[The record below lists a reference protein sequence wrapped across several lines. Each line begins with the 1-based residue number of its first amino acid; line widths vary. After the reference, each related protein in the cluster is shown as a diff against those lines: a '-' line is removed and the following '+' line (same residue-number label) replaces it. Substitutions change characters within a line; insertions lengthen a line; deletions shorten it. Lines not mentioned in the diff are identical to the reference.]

1 MLHLYS
7 SSGQLFHAIIRL
19 LLLVL
24 LLAVLFRPAQLSH
37 LTLSLASS
45 SVTLNLCTS
54 FLTTNMNVCC
64 GPPRFLLSHSCI
76 FSILWPVYP
85 LSLPCLPTVA
95 QFPPLTCKPTAPEAV
110 VVNLGSNQSN
120 VEMSFFMIALAIV
133 LHPYWHNPSHLSGL
147 RTGTRSA
154 LACVQ

>member
-54 FLTTNMNVCC
+54 FLTVCC

-120 VEMSFFMIALAIV
+120 VEMSFFMI
-133 LHPYWHNPSHLSGL
+133 
-147 RTGTRSA
+147 RTGHCFTPL
-154 LACVQ
+154 LAQPFPFIRA

>member
-7 SSGQLFHAIIRL
+7 SPGQLFHAIIRL

-45 SVTLNLCTS
+45 SVTRNLCTS

-120 VEMSFFMIALAIV
+120 VEMSFFMI
-133 LHPYWHNPSHLSGL
+133 
-147 RTGTRSA
+147 RTGHCFTPL
-154 LACVQ
+154 LAQPFPFIRA

>member
-64 GPPRFLLSHSCI
+64 GPPRFLLSHRTAQYL

-120 VEMSFFMIALAIV
+120 VEMSFFMI
-133 LHPYWHNPSHLSGL
+133 
-147 RTGTRSA
+147 RTGHCFTPL
-154 LACVQ
+154 LAQPFPFIRA